1 MQSPGSL
8 PAGNRGLGKP
18 CLHMKPSPTL
28 QLRPGQLSCPQCE
41 YNSPLNLHHSAPGA
55 AMNTC
60 MHTSPPPAG
69 VMYDHTGA
77 GGGSNQLQDG
87 AAMDASMVTHRDSGQ
102 DMSMYDA
109 EQSNYLSASPV
120 DQKPIVTTDRPSH
133 SKKGSA
139 KGSSAQKSHKAR
151 ATAGKDADKPYKCDE
166 CSFSS
171 PQRDKLIRHMKTHT
185 QGPRARPNLRPCL
198 HSCAQC
204 GYGTPHKDKL
214 ARHLRTHSGEKPFKC
229 PQCTYASSRKDKLMR
244 HMPTHTGEKPH
255 KCPQCTY
262 ATARKDKLNRHVLT
276 HIK

>member
-28 QLRPGQLSCPQCE
+28 QLRPSQVSCPQCE
-41 YNSPLNLHHSAPGA
+41 YSSPLNLHHSSGLPGTPGA
-55 AMNTC
+55 AC

-69 VMYDHTGA
+69 VRYDTGA
-77 GGGSNQLQDG
+77 DGQGGTG
-87 AAMDASMVTHRDSGQ
+87 MDASMVTHHDSGQ
-102 DMSMYDA
+102 DMYSA
-109 EQSNYLSASPV
+109 AQSDYLAASPV
-120 DQKPIVTTDRPSH
+120 DQKPAETGGPSN

-139 KGSSAQKSHKAR
+139 KGKSHKAK
-151 ATAGKDADKPYKCDE
+151 ATAVKDADKPYKCED

-171 PQRDKLIRHMKTHT
+171 PQRDKLIRHIKTHT
-185 QGPRARPNLRPCL
+185 QGPRARPNLRPCV

-214 ARHLRTHSGEKPFKC
+214 VRHLRTHSGEKPFKC
-229 PQCTYASSRKDKLMR
+229 PQCTYASSRKDKLVR
-244 HMPTHTGEKPH
+244 HMATHTGEKPH